1 MRFARSSSSVVI
13 MPPSPVVMFLIGWKL
28 KTAASPMPPIGRPR

>member
-1 MRFARSSSSVVI
+1 

-28 KTAASPMPPIGRPR
+28 KTAVCRAAPISTPLYSVPSACAAS